1 MLPFFIVLVCIL
13 IACPFVAEWVRRPMT
28 PESQDNAK
36 GQMAELSNGRTHF
49 RWSGPEDGPVAVC
62 IPGLSTPSYIFAGV
76 ERTLSSLGYRVLSYD
91 LFGRGYSDRPH
102 GNQSLDFFLWQL
114 RELLDNQKVSGPLTI
129 IGYSMGGAIATA
141 FAAEEGSRIRALV
154 LLAPAGLSKV
164 YPKLSDRIWTWPL
177 VGDWLMRVFGGAAL
191 RRELALQIDAS
202 TIVPDLLDRQ
212 AAETRI
218 RGYLPA
224 LLSSRRHALK
234 EDISEDHETLH
245 ALGTPVLAIW
255 GTDDPVIPQSSLA
268 RLTELNPDTHHVEVK
283 WGGHAFP
290 QTHPGDVAKAL
301 EPFLRKT
308 V

>member
-1 MLPFFIVLVCIL
+1 
-13 IACPFVAEWVRRPMT
+13 
-28 PESQDNAK
+28 
-36 GQMAELSNGRTHF
+36 
-49 RWSGPEDGPVAVC
+49 
-62 IPGLSTPSYIFAGV
+62 
-76 ERTLSSLGYRVLSYD
+76 
-91 LFGRGYSDRPH
+91 
-102 GNQSLDFFLWQL
+102 
-114 RELLDNQKVSGPLTI
+114 
-129 IGYSMGGAIATA
+129 
-141 FAAEEGSRIRALV
+141 
-154 LLAPAGLSKV
+154 
-164 YPKLSDRIWTWPL
+164 
-177 VGDWLMRVFGGAAL
+177 MRVFGGAAL

-301 EPFLRKT
+301 ETFLRKT